1 MAAGTWTIYD
11 KAIPKMFAGTI
22 NIGTTALRCRIF
34 KAQAAASV
42 SNFALSTI
50 TQIGVTN
57 RAAAMSDYTLSVA
70 KFSVYAGSTTLKM
83 EANNIV
89 VTASGAGGATSLM
102 YAVVYAS
109 GASANALHA
118 LMWCKLSTA
127 AFPVTDTNTLT
138 ITAPTT
144 GYFVVY

>member
-1 MAAGTWTIYD
+1 MAAGTWTVYD
-11 KAIPKMFAGTI
+11 GAIKKILNGTI
-22 NIGTTALRCRIF
+22 VLTTSTLRCRIF

-42 SNFALSTI
+42 SSFALSTI

-57 RAAAMSDYTLSVA
+57 RAAYMSDYTLSLNTL
-70 KFSVYAGSTTLKM
+70 SVLAGSTTLKF
-83 EANNIV
+83 EANNLVI
-89 VTASGAGGATSLM
+89 TASGGNATSLM

-109 GASANALHA
+109 GASATVLHA
-118 LMWCKLSTA
+118 LMWCKLSSA

-138 ITAPTT
+138 ITAPAT

>member
-11 KAIPKMFAGTI
+11 KAIKKILNNTI
-22 NIGTTALRCRIF
+22 PLQTAALRCRIF

-42 SNFALSTI
+42 SVYTLSLLS
-50 TQIGVTN
+50 QIGTTN
-57 RAAAMSDYTLSVA
+57 RAAYMSDYTLSLNTL
-70 KFSVYAGSTTLKM
+70 SVLAGSTTLKF

-89 VTASGAGGATSLM
+89 VTASGGNATSLM
-102 YAVVYAS
+102 YAVVYS
-109 GASANALHA
+109 SLSAGGGDV

-138 ITAPTT
+138 ITAPAN
-144 GYFVVY
+144 GYFVIY